1 MLLRTLKDTLKDTLK
16 NTLKE
21 ALKEPCKSPVLF
33 LSLPYGVKMK
43 KKLLWKPLLEPF
55 YVLKSKPKNSVFR
68 AVLRSRK

>member
-1 MLLRTLKDTLKDTLK
+1 MLLRTLKDTLK

-33 LSLPYGVKMK
+33 HSLPYNATFE

-55 YVLKSKPKNSVFR
+55 YVLKSKPKKGC
-68 AVLRSRK
+68 LR